1 MRVKEIRHNGNTM
14 WADTAYIVAAPV
26 VSCTNNV
33 VTMTCS
39 TSGAT
44 IRYSTDGGS
53 SWSNYSSSITISATT
68 TYKAYATKSGM
79 IDSGITTY
87 TATYMQTVATP
98 VVSCT
103 NNVVTMTCSTSGATI
118 RYSTNG
124 GSTWQT
130 YSSSITISAT
140 TTYKAYATKSGMIDS
155 AQTSYTAT
163 YVQLKLPTPT
173 ITRKENSSGYPVYTI
188 KTAGVSGVKYY
199 LNRIS
204 SQYGSTYVACSYIN
218 APTTSSYAATG
229 TGTGNDSTWTYTM
242 SGYSTST
249 YYTNIKVIGTK
260 SGYTNSDP
268 KCYFSN

>member
-163 YVQLKLPTPT
+163 YVKPTLGAPT
-173 ITRKENSSGYPVYTI
+173 VT
-188 KTAGVSGVKYY
+188 KTSQRETTYFYYVTVKFETTGVSGVTYY
-199 LNRIS
+199 
-204 SQYGSTYVACSYIN
+204 YTYSTSGTPSN
-218 APTTSSYAATG
+218 PTTSSQSVSG
-229 TGTGNDSTWTYTM
+229 TGSNSTASVSLSQDKSSTGPKTYR
-242 SGYSTST
+242 
-249 YYTNIKVIGTK
+249 IKVFGAK
-260 SGYTNSDP
+260 SGYNNSSITS
-268 KCYFSN
+268 KNVNYT

>member
-1 MRVKEIRHNGNTM
+1 MRVKEIKNNGNTM

-79 IDSGITTY
+79 IDS
-87 TATYMQTVATP
+87 
-98 VVSCT
+98 
-103 NNVVTMTCSTSGATI
+103 
-118 RYSTNG
+118 
-124 GSTWQT
+124 
-130 YSSSITISAT
+130 
-140 TTYKAYATKSGMIDS
+140 

-173 ITRKENSSGYPVYTI
+173 IKADADERGRWYFTV

-199 LNRIS
+199 LKYETS
-204 SQYGSTYVACSYIN
+204 PYASASVACSLVGT
-218 APTTSSYAATG
+218 PTTSSYHATG
-229 TGTGNDSTWTYTM
+229 TGTGSDSTWTYKTNYPL
-242 SGYSTST
+242 S
-249 YYTNIKVIGTK
+249 YYINAKVIGTK
-260 SGYTNSDP
+260 SGYTNSDS
-268 KCYFSN
+268 KCAI

>member
-44 IRYSTDGGS
+44 IMYSTNNGS
-53 SWSNYSSSITISATT
+53 TWQTYSSSITISATT

-79 IDSGITTY
+79 IDSGMTTY

-98 VVSCT
+98 VVSCK

-163 YVQLKLPTPT
+163 YVKPTLPKPT
-173 ITRKENSSGYPVYTI
+173 VTVTSAGKFTV
-188 KTAGVSGVKYY
+188 KTTGISGVVYY
-199 LNRIS
+199 YATKSGANS
-204 SQYGSTYVACSYIN
+204 NSGCANCED
-218 APTTSSYAATG
+218 PTTNAYKLTG
-229 TGTGNDSTWTYTM
+229 TGTDSTATYTISFGCRRTLKVM
-242 SGYSTST
+242 GVKEGYNNSQIVCSTV
-249 YYTNIKVIGTK
+249 YT
-260 SGYTNSDP
+260 
-268 KCYFSN
+268 C

>member
-26 VSCTNNV
+26 VRCTNNV

-130 YSSSITISAT
+130 YSSAITISAT

-163 YVQLKLPTPT
+163 YVKPTLPKPTVTLTSIQQQSLYCDAYITGYSGVTYYINYKAGTAPSDPTPS
-173 ITRKENSSGYPVYTI
+173 NYQI
-188 KTAGVSGVKYY
+188 KV
-199 LNRIS
+199 
-204 SQYGSTYVACSYIN
+204 
-218 APTTSSYAATG
+218 
-229 TGTGNDSTWTYTM
+229 TGTGNNSQIHQYISVNYPRT
-242 SGYSTST
+242 
-249 YYTNIKVIGTK
+249 IKVLATK
-260 SGYTNSDP
+260 SGYSNSDVVT
-268 KCYFSN
+268 KTADQS

>member
-26 VSCTNNV
+26 VSCKNNV

-155 AQTSYTAT
+155 AQTSYTAIP
-163 YVQLKLPTPT
+163 KLPAPT
-173 ITRKENSSGYPVYTI
+173 ITRTKGTVYWEYTF
-188 KTAGVSGVKYY
+188 KTTGVSGVKYY
-199 LNRIS
+199 ANDAVLYSGDSCANI
-204 SQYGSTYVACSYIN
+204 TT
-218 APTTSSYAATG
+218 PTTSSYENTG
-229 TGTGNDSTWTYTM
+229 TGTGSDSTYTW
-242 SGYSTST
+242 
-249 YYTNIKVIGTK
+249 YTVTETNRNSHVKVIGVK
-260 SGYTNSDP
+260 SGYTNSDVACSY
-268 KCYFSN
+268 K